1 MATSIQKERQQK
13 IINQLKSEQFMRTS
27 TISELLNYSESTIKR
42 DLIDLEKDGLIRR
55 TRGGAVIIDRQKIDI
70 PYLMKVDNF
79 NEEKEKEQMAK
90 VAQSLI
96 KDDMVLYIDSSSTA
110 LHLVHQLNRFE
121 GIKVITNGVI
131 TASLLSE
138 YTNANV
144 SVLGGSIVPK
154 RFTIN
159 GSRAYNDA
167 LTYNVDLAF
176 LSCRGFDFTFGASE
190 INEDEAMIKQAFR
203 KTSKEIVLMVTHDKF
218 HQRFLNQSLS
228 CDNIDYM
235 IVDKPLDQEDE
246 EKIQLYNIALLY

>member
-1 MATSIQKERQQK
+1 MSTAIQKERQEK
-13 IINQLKSEQFMRTS
+13 IVNQLKSENFMS
-27 TISELLNYSESTIKR
+27 TTDISELLNYSESTIKR
-42 DLIDLEKDGLIRR
+42 DLVELENTGLIRR

-70 PYLMKVDNF
+70 PYLMKVDKF

-110 LHLVHQLNRFE
+110 LHLVHQLHRFE

-167 LTYNVDLAF
+167 LSYNVDLAF
-176 LSCRGFDFTFGASE
+176 LSCRGFDFSFGASE

-203 KTSKEIVLMVTHDKF
+203 KTSRELVLMVTEDKF
-218 HQRFLNQSLS
+218 NQRYLNQSVS
-228 CDNIDYM
+228 CGDIDYM
-235 IVDKPLDQEDE
+235 ITDKPLPEKDE
-246 EKIQLYNIALLY
+246 KKIAQYNISLLY